1 MTGPTS
7 GNTNTKY
14 AKEGN
19 IKMKEASLLHT
30 LNRTGVLQYLLE

>member
-1 MTGPTS
+1 MTGPSS

-14 AKEGN
+14 VKEVN

-30 LNRTGVLQYLLE
+30 LNRTGVLEYLLE